1 VGDER
6 QHQSVSPEAERAKP
20 DGGSVSGGES
30 SGGAMAVRKRVVVG
44 LAAWACV
51 GAGAAATVIG
61 LGYVVFGLA
70 VLAGF

>member
-1 VGDER
+1 
-6 QHQSVSPEAERAKP
+6 
-20 DGGSVSGGES
+20 
-30 SGGAMAVRKRVVVG
+30 MAVRKRVVVG